1 MPIRYTPNATVK
13 ASITTRPITVAPHPA
28 SYGSPQYIIG
38 VYLGFGMEF
47 TMSDQAFDLISVG
60 GGSGGLACAQ
70 RAAEYGATAAVIEPH
85 RLGGT
90 CVNVGCV
97 PKKVMWN
104 AAGVALSLSDAN
116 DYGFDV
122 APGDNDWALLKAK
135 RDAYVLRL
143 NGIYERNLQAKGVAY
158 VRGAARFLDQR
169 TLEVNGQRM
178 SAQHIVIATGGKP
191 WVPNLPGVELGIT
204 SDGFFELA
212 ARPQRVAV
220 IGSGYIACELASA
233 FRELGCQVE
242 QFIRKERLLRNF
254 DAMLGKS
261 LMREVRAQGITIHEQ
276 VVPAAVRAESGRKTL
291 VAEDGRNF
299 GGFDCLLWAVG
310 REANVAALDLGKAGV
325 AVDDNNYVIT
335 DAFQN
340 TNAQRGYA
348 IGDVTGRAALTPVA
362 IAAGRR
368 LSDRLFGA
376 DRTRHLEYSTIPTV
390 VFTHP
395 PIGTVGASEAEARA
409 QFGDAV
415 KVYVADFTPMYHALT
430 TRKSHTDMKLVC
442 VGPEQKIVGC
452 HIIGIG
458 ADEMLQ
464 GFAVAIRMGATKS
477 DFDDTV
483 AIHPTSAEELVTM
496 R

>member
-1 MPIRYTPNATVK
+1 
-13 ASITTRPITVAPHPA
+13 
-28 SYGSPQYIIG
+28 
-38 VYLGFGMEF
+38 
-47 TMSDQAFDLISVG
+47 MSDQAFDLISIG

-70 RAAEYGATAAVIEPH
+70 RAAEFGAKAAVVESH

-104 AAGVALSLSDAN
+104 AASVAQSLIDAG
-116 DYGFDV
+116 DYGFHVTV
-122 APGDNDWALLKAK
+122 AGNDWPTLKRK

-143 NGIYERNLQAKGVAY
+143 NAVYERTLTTKGVTLL
-158 VRGAARFLDQR
+158 RGAARFLDKN
-169 TLEVNGQRM
+169 TVEVNGERLT
-178 SAQHIVIATGGKP
+178 ARHIVIATGGEP
-191 WVPNLPGVELGIT
+191 VVPDLPGAELGIV
-204 SDGFFELA
+204 SDGFFSLEQ
-212 ARPQRVAV
+212 RPKRVAV
-220 IGSGYIACELASA
+220 VGSGYVACELSGALHALGSEV
-233 FRELGCQVE
+233 EL
-242 QFIRKERLLRNF
+242 FIRKAHLLMSF

-261 LMREVRAQGITIHEQ
+261 LMREMSEQGIGIHPY
-276 VVPAAVRAESGRKTL
+276 VVPVSVQERSGLKTL
-291 VAEDGRNF
+291 AAADGREF
-299 GGFDCLLWAVG
+299 SGFDCLLWAIG
-310 REANVAALDLGKAGV
+310 RTANVADLDLGNAGI
-325 AVDDNNYVIT
+325 AADDCGFVVT
-335 DAFQN
+335 DGFQN
-340 TNAQRGYA
+340 TSVPGIYA

-368 LSDRLFGA
+368 LSDRLFGGKSE
-376 DRTRHLEYSTIPTV
+376 RRLEYSMIPTV

-409 QFGDAV
+409 QYGDAV

-430 TRKSHTDMKLVC
+430 ARKTHTDMKLVC
-442 VGPEQKIVGC
+442 VGPEQRIIGC
-452 HIIGIG
+452 HIIGTG

-464 GFAVAIRMGATKS
+464 GFAVAIRMGATKQ

>member
-1 MPIRYTPNATVK
+1 MPDST
-13 ASITTRPITVAPHPA
+13 
-28 SYGSPQYIIG
+28 
-38 VYLGFGMEF
+38 
-47 TMSDQAFDLISVG
+47 FDLISVG

-70 RAAEYGATAAVIEPH
+70 RAAEYGAKVAVIESH

-104 AAGVALSLSDAN
+104 AAGVALSLGDAK

-122 APGDNDWALLKAK
+122 AVGDNDWTLLKRK

-143 NGIYERNLQAKGVAY
+143 NGIYERNLEAKGVAY
-158 VRGAARFLDQR
+158 IRGSARFVEPH
-169 TLEVNGQRM
+169 TLEVNGERL
-178 SAQHIVIATGGKP
+178 SAQHIVIATGGRP
-191 WVPNLPGVELGIT
+191 QIPNLPGAELGIS
-204 SDGFFELA
+204 SDGFFELE

-220 IGSGYIACELASA
+220 VGSGYIACELASA
-233 FRELGCQVE
+233 FRELGSQVE
-242 QFIRKERLLRNF
+242 LFIRKDRLLRHF

-261 LMREVRAQGITIHEQ
+261 LMREIRAQGITIHEH
-276 VVPAAVRAESGRKTL
+276 VMPAAVRAKSGGRTL

-299 GGFDCLLWAVG
+299 AGFDCLLWAIG
-310 REANVAALDLGKAGV
+310 RDANVAGLDLAKAGV
-325 AVDDNNYVIT
+325 ALDDNNHVIT
-335 DAFQN
+335 DGLQN
-340 TNAQRGYA
+340 TNVPRVYA
-348 IGDVTGRAALTPVA
+348 IGDVSGRAALTPVA

-376 DRTRHLEYSTIPTV
+376 DPTRHLDYSMIPTV

-409 QFGDAV
+409 RHGDGV

-430 TRKSHTDMKLVC
+430 GRKTHTDMKLVC
-442 VGPEQKIVGC
+442 VGEEQRIVGC
-452 HIIGIG
+452 HIIGTG

-464 GFAVAIRMGATKS
+464 GFAVAIRMGATKA
-477 DFDDTV
+477 DFDNTV

>member
-1 MPIRYTPNATVK
+1 
-13 ASITTRPITVAPHPA
+13 
-28 SYGSPQYIIG
+28 
-38 VYLGFGMEF
+38 MEF
-47 TMSDQAFDLISVG
+47 TVSDQSFDLISVG

-70 RAAEYGATAAVIEPH
+70 RAAEYGAKAAVIEPH

-104 AAGVALSLSDAN
+104 AAGVAMSLSDAG
-116 DYGFDV
+116 DYGFNV
-122 APGDNDWALLKAK
+122 TVGENDWTALKHK

-143 NGIYERNLQAKGVAY
+143 NGIYERNLAAKGVAY
-158 VRGAARFLDQR
+158 VRGAARFLDKN
-169 TLEVNGQRM
+169 TVEVNGERM
-178 SAQHIVIATGGKP
+178 TARHIVIATGGRP
-191 WVPNLPGVELGIT
+191 TLPAVPGAEYGIT
-204 SDGFFELA
+204 SDGFFELER
-212 ARPQRVAV
+212 RPKRVAIV
-220 IGSGYIACELASA
+220 GSGYVACELAGA
-233 FRELGCQVE
+233 FHELGTQTE
-242 QFIRKERLLRNF
+242 LFIRKDYLLTSF

-261 LMREVRAQGITIHEQ
+261 LMREMREQGI
-276 VVPAAVRAESGRKTL
+276 VVHPRVLPKSVREEAGLKTL
-291 VAEDGRNF
+291 TVVDGRDF
-299 GGFDCLLWAVG
+299 PGFDCVLWAVG
-310 REANVAALDLGKAGV
+310 RSANVAGLDLGKAGI
-325 AVDDNNYVIT
+325 AVDDCNFVIT

-340 TNAQRGYA
+340 TQVPGIYA

-368 LSDRLFGA
+368 LSDRLFGGKN
-376 DRTRHLEYSTIPTV
+376 DRRLDYNMIPTV

-415 KVYVADFTPMYHALT
+415 KVYVADFTPMYHAMT
-430 TRKSHTDMKLVC
+430 ARKTHTDMKLVC
-442 VGPEQKIVGC
+442 VGPEQRIVGC
-452 HIIGIG
+452 HVIGTG

-464 GFAVAIRMGATKS
+464 GFAVAIRMGATKR